1 MKNEKLLDML
11 GNDPVQL
18 NMISLKV
25 KLMLIIT
32 AFIEENKW
40 NQAQAAD
47 KLCVSQPR
55 VSNLVNG
62 KISRFSIDMLLEIL
76 GKLGYLMD
84 ITFNPEEGNNPIN
97 VRIRK
102 TAA

>member
-1 MKNEKLLDML
+1 MKNENLLDML

-32 AFIEENKW
+32 AFIQENNW
-40 NQAQAAD
+40 SQAQAAD
-47 KLCVSQPR
+47 KFCVSQPR

-62 KISRFSIDMLLEIL
+62 KISKFSIDMLLEML

-84 ITFNPEEGNNPIN
+84 ITFNPENGKNPIS
-97 VRIRK
+97 VLIRK

>member
-11 GNDPVQL
+11 GKDPVQL

-32 AFIEENKW
+32 AFIEENDW
-40 NQAQAAD
+40 SQSQAAE
-47 KLCVSQPR
+47 KFCVSQPR

-62 KISRFSIDMLLEIL
+62 KISKFSIDMLLEML

-84 ITFNPEEGNNPIN
+84 ITFNPTVGDNPIN
-97 VRIRK
+97 VKIRK